1 MEDKV
6 FLKPAAK
13 GGFRFNKEVADV
25 FDDMVTR
32 SVPMYPEITRICA
45 RFAAQAAQSGTA
57 VYDLGCSTCSTLLEV
72 NKYLNDKDIKLIGCD
87 PSIDMLD
94 KAREKIANFANFEL
108 RQCSAQGVE
117 LENASVVIMNF
128 TLQFIPRA
136 ERPLILKKIAESLPK
151 GGLFVF
157 SEKIHTDLPQELDDL
172 VLTLYDEYK
181 QFNGYADSEIANK
194 RKALENVLVPDSHA
208 WHQKSLE
215 DAGFAGSAIIA
226 NWLNFSCMMAWK

>member
-1 MEDKV
+1 MQDEV
-6 FLKPAAK
+6 FLKPTAK

-45 RFAAQAAQSGTA
+45 RFAAHAAQEGSR
-57 VYDLGCSTCSTLLEV
+57 VYDLGCSTASTLLEV
-72 NKYLNDKDIKLIGCD
+72 NKYLGDKEVELVGCD
-87 PSIDMLD
+87 PSLDMLA
-94 KAREKIANFANFEL
+94 KAKAKTSGLDNFIFQHEN
-108 RQCSAQGVE
+108 AQGAL

-128 TLQFIPRA
+128 TLQFIPRD
-136 ERPLILKKIAESLPK
+136 ERPAILKKIASSLPK

-157 SEKIHTDLPQELDDL
+157 SEKIATDLPNDLDDL
-172 VLTLYDEYK
+172 VTHLYDEYK

-194 RKALENVLVPDSHA
+194 RKALENVLIPDSHT
-208 WHQKSLE
+208 WHKKALGE
-215 DAGFAGSAIIA
+215 AGFAGSAIIA

>member
-32 SVPMYPEITRICA
+32 SVPMYPEITRLCA
-45 RFAAQAAQSGTA
+45 RFAAQAAQSGTS
-57 VYDLGCSTCSTLLEV
+57 VYDLGCSTCSTLIEV
-72 NKYLNDKDIKLIGCD
+72 NKYRGEKELKLVGCD
-87 PSIDMLD
+87 PSADMLD
-94 KAREKIANFANFEL
+94 KAGEKIADLANFEL
-108 RQCSAQGVE
+108 HQCTAQEAE
-117 LENASVVIMNF
+117 LKNASVVIMNF
-128 TLQFIPRA
+128 TLQFIPRE
-136 ERPLILKKIAESLPK
+136 ERPAILKKIADALPE

-157 SEKIHTDLPQELDDL
+157 SEKIDTDLPEDLDDL
-172 VLTLYDEYK
+172 VITLYDEYK

-194 RKALENVLVPDSHA
+194 RKALENVLVPDSHT
-208 WHQKSLE
+208 WHKKALGE
-215 DAGFAGSAIIA
+215 AGFAGSAIIA